1 MPDIIGRAA
10 VEIAQLF
17 SPLRVA
23 LEDGDELAIFLRRF
37 GLPIGGEH
45 VASIGSSLSPLRD
58 GVVGLIDAAQD
69 ALADGVDA
77 ADVAALV
84 DAAGPLFNTV
94 QSIGPSVSSL
104 AGAVPS
110 GPAMQPFDQ
119 VVAGFP
125 DELLDL
131 LLADYLSA
139 RIPVALH
146 VLSLLDV
153 ARFEEIPAEGHP
165 LSRGLVYVRHH
176 FDWQRIAQLFERPEE
191 WALEAYGWGAD
202 FDSDTFIAKLMRVFE
217 AFGGVA
223 SLDEMSGAE
232 MQVFLPDWPEPTPPA
247 AQSARA
253 GHSQGGRDGERPH
266 RHGGVRGSRHR
277 AVSRFG
283 QDGSDAHERQG
294 IGHRSLPRR
303 QRCRDR
309 RFRRRPD
316 VACARRARGGRRRRV
331 RVPSERRRGADRGRR
346 HRVLRK
352 LRRRDD
358 LCARPAA

>member
-131 LLADYLSA
+131 LLADYLER
-139 RIPVALH
+139 RIPSPCTSCPCSTWRA
-146 VLSLLDV
+146 
-153 ARFEEIPAEGHP
+153 
-165 LSRGLVYVRHH
+165 SRRYRRKAIRCRAASSTFAIISTGSASRSCSSGRGNGRSRRTAGERTSQRH
-176 FDWQRIAQLFERPEE
+176 
-191 WALEAYGWGAD
+191 
-202 FDSDTFIAKLMRVFE
+202 FIAKLMRVFE
-217 AFGGVA
+217 AFGGAA
-223 SLDEMSGAE
+223 SLDEMRGAE
-232 MQVFLPDWPEPTPPA
+232 VQVFLPDWPEPTRPPLKAFAPVIRKEVVKRA
-247 AQSARA
+247 AS
-253 GHSQGGRDGERPH
+253 ST
-266 RHGGVRGSRHR
+266 
-277 AVSRFG
+277 
-283 QDGSDAHERQG
+283 
-294 IGHRSLPRR
+294 
-303 QRCRDR
+303 
-309 RFRRRPD
+309 RRRPGKP
-316 VACARRARGGRRRRV
+316 ASRCFPFRARRKRRARATRDSASV
-331 RVPSERRRGADRGRR
+331 LTWMATLPQPSIS
-346 HRVLRK
+346 
-352 LRRRDD
+352 
-358 LCARPAA
+358 AAA